1 MTHSQGLHLANV
13 TDYVNVIVSP
23 AAANNLIAIDADA
36 VVYVDDG
43 GALRI
48 GQPDVQMD
56 STPTSPSTAATV
68 MVSSWQR
75 NQQVVRCERWTNW
88 SKRSGA
94 VALLTLAQSP

>member
-48 GQPDVQMD
+48 GQPDVQW
-56 STPTSPSTAATV
+56 TARRHHVDGGHRDGLELATESASCAV
-68 MVSSWQR
+68 RTLDELEQAQR
-75 NQQVVRCERWTNW
+75 RGR
-88 SKRSGA
+88 A
-94 VALLTLAQSP
+94 VEG